1 MKILHIM
8 ILDKFIPPFI
18 KFINEN
24 FDPND
29 HIFVIIG
36 KPRSD
41 YGMDLDIDNVFWLDR
56 KLKIIEFEK
65 YLYKAKKIILHGL
78 WDERILKLLVLQPWL
93 LKKSYWVMWG
103 GDFYFPEEQSRLK
116 KYFIKNVRNVITY
129 LPKQVDYIREHYGAK
144 GKYIECL
151 FYPDGAYNIEL
162 IEKIKKE
169 VCVSDKENKLRIQ
182 IGNSATITNR
192 HENVF
197 KYIKN
202 YIDRSGFDVNKLEL
216 IVPLSYGDELYK
228 NRIIQIGKEM
238 FSNSF
243 IPLTSFMSYEN
254 YLKLLL
260 TIDIAIF
267 YHNRQQGL
275 GNIIQLLGMGKKVY
289 ITKDTPQWDLFTS
302 LGVKVYDLENEF
314 NFEIDNETL
323 IKNQEII
330 KKHFTLERI
339 KKDWENIINE

>member
-1 MKILHIM
+1 MF
-8 ILDKFIPPFI
+8 LDKFIPSFI
-18 KFINEN
+18 DFINQN
-24 FDPND
+24 FPIEE
-29 HIFVIIG
+29 HLFVIYG
-36 KPRSD
+36 KAMNKLEYNPTSK
-41 YGMDLDIDNVFWLDR
+41 NVIMFDTIN
-56 KLKIIEFEK
+56 KFFHIIP
-65 YLYKAKKIILHGL
+65 YISIAKRIIIHGL
-78 WDERILKLLVLQPWL
+78 FFEEVVNFLNQMPQSILDKV
-93 LKKSYWVMWG
+93 YWVMWG
-103 GDFYFPEEQSRLK
+103 GDFYFPEQQSRLK
-116 KYFIKNVRNVITY
+116 KYFIKNVGNVITY

-144 GKYIECL
+144 GKFIECL

-169 VCVSDKENKLRIQ
+169 VCVSDKGNKLRIQ

-202 YIDRSGFDVNKLEL
+202 YIYRSGFDINKIEL

-228 NRIIQIGKEM
+228 DRIIQIGKEI
-238 FSNSF
+238 FSSSF

-260 TIDIAIF
+260 TIDIGIF

-302 LGVKVYDLENEF
+302 LGIKVYDLENEF